1 MERTPMDTVLIY
13 QTMPSS
19 MSIKIQN
26 PCCFKI
32 EIQRS
37 VSKNP
42 ELGFHFKDA
51 HLHLEF
57 ALHNN
62 HFIIYF
68 PINIQQ

>member
-1 MERTPMDTVLIY
+1 MDTVLIY

-32 EIQRS
+32 EIQYY

-42 ELGFHFKDA
+42 ELMFHFKVVN
-51 HLHLEF
+51 LHLEI
-57 ALHNN
+57 AMHMD
-62 HFIIYF
+62 HFIIFF
-68 PINIQQ
+68 PRNIQQ